1 MCNFLSLCCQR
12 AKWRPVIGRAC
23 DIHSIYSIY
32 PSLHALRTIL
42 SVCPIG
48 RVTQLKFNAAI
59 NIVYMGVKLMHCQ
72 VRSPLLLPPLHA
84 HFKNKTRN
92 SNWIH
97 LVHNYVHFVLGN
109 SVICFTLCE
118 LQKKNTYN
126 NNNNCTNKMWFAIKN
141 CIKLQQSTIATA
153 VSCQM
158 SSNYWK
164 YIVELRFNF
173 GLASHEGILCRLTES
188 IC

>member
-1 MCNFLSLCCQR
+1 MCNLLSLCCQR

-48 RVTQLKFNAAI
+48 RVMQLKFNAAI
-59 NIVYMGVKLMHCQ
+59 NIVYMGVNMMHCQ
-72 VRSPLLLPPLHA
+72 VRFPLLSFPTA

-118 LQKKNTYN
+118 LHKKTRTITTTTMAQIKCGSQLKTAL
-126 NNNNCTNKMWFAIKN
+126 NCSRAR
-141 CIKLQQSTIATA
+141 LQLQFPAKWAATIE
-153 VSCQM
+153 
-158 SSNYWK
+158 N
-164 YIVELRFNF
+164 
-173 GLASHEGILCRLTES
+173 ILWN
-188 IC
+188 

>member
-1 MCNFLSLCCQR
+1 MCNLLSLCCQR

-48 RVTQLKFNAAI
+48 RVMQWKFNAAR
-59 NIVYMGVKLMHCQ
+59 NIVYMGVNMMHCQ
-72 VRSPLLLPPLHA
+72 VRSPPPLPRPAHHE

-97 LVHNYVHFVLGN
+97 LVHNYVHFVLSN

-118 LQKKNTYN
+118 LHQKTRTIITTMAQIKCGSQLKTAL
-126 NNNNCTNKMWFAIKN
+126 NCSRAR
-141 CIKLQQSTIATA
+141 LQLQFPAKWAATIE
-153 VSCQM
+153 
-158 SSNYWK
+158 N
-164 YIVELRFNF
+164 
-173 GLASHEGILCRLTES
+173 ILWN
-188 IC
+188 